1 MYFKNR
7 NITKKLRPFTCISIK
22 NVVLYFDLIN
32 KLNIYWIIFVWGS
45 SFSSMVGF
53 YATLSLKK
61 LRSASNLAFY
71 FGFFE
76 IFYFLFILFSYILRK
91 LEKIPQIRPIY
102 HAFIYF
108 CILFGV
114 CILDLI
120 YIYFIIKSLSYIYL
134 GEGWLMLLE
143 LRHPILLCTS
153 ACGSSWK
160 SWLVIIQPYFYKSFA
175 QQVFLFLTLLL
186 NFIFTFHFKRRR
198 EKYQK

>member
-1 MYFKNR
+1 MQPCSWK
-7 NITKKLRPFTCISIK
+7 
-22 NVVLYFDLIN
+22 
-32 KLNIYWIIFVWGS
+32 
-45 SFSSMVGF
+45 SFALQAILLF
-53 YATLSLKK
+53 I
-61 LRSASNLAFY
+61 

-76 IFYFLFILFSYILRK
+76 IFYFLFLLFSYILRK

-102 HAFIYF
+102 HAFIYL
-108 CILFGV
+108 CILCGV

-175 QQVFLFLTLLL
+175 QQVILFLNLLL